1 MKYESVIYDVIL
13 SAEINEKRGI
23 KFVYLNFRFKEN
35 WVKKCS
41 VKNKLYSGQI
51 FKFDFLDDQ

>member
-1 MKYESVIYDVIL
+1 MNTNLWDVIL
-13 SAEINEKRGI
+13 SAEMNEKREI

-41 VKNKLYSGQI
+41 VKN
-51 FKFDFLDDQ
+51 